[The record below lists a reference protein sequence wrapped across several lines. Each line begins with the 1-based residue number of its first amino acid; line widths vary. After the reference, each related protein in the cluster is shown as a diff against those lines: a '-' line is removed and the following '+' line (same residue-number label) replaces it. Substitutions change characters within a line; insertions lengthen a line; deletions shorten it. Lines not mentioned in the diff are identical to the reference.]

1 MYIRTISRKNKGGS
15 SVTYVQLAHNLWDPQ
30 SRCAK
35 AQVLHT
41 FGRTDELDTDA
52 LKRLAKSINRFLSP
66 EDALQGN
73 ASVEGAVAP
82 LRMIRS
88 VPLGGAHLLRALWEQ
103 LGIPKALAQC
113 MKDRSFTSP
122 MEWAA
127 FAMTANRA
135 LAPDSKRGVEEW
147 VGEDVALGNPEPIEL
162 QHLYRA
168 MDVLLEY
175 REIIHQEVFFA
186 VADLLNLEV
195 DLIFFDTT
203 STYFEMDEEDENG
216 LRQYGYSKDHRPDLP
231 QVVIGLAVTKEGIPV
246 KCWAL
251 PGNTSD
257 MKTVET
263 VKKDLSG
270 WKLSRCVWVMDRGM
284 SSEENRLIL
293 QKAGGHYIIG
303 ERLRDHQDVHQEV
316 LAQRGRFTAI
326 RENLEIKEVIVGNGE
341 RRRRF
346 VLVHNP
352 EEAQKDKATREKTLQ
367 KMDEALQSLG
377 EQEGKSH
384 KKSVCALLSHRTM
397 GRYLKQLKTGA
408 IKIDKGKIREE
419 ARRDGKYIIST
430 SDDTLSPEDVALGY
444 KQLMEVERAFRT
456 LKTTLDL
463 RPVYHRKDERIQAHV
478 FLCFL
483 ALLLVRIAERKT
495 HMTWDRIKAQM
506 ERLHLI
512 DLFSKDGRVSQTTE
526 PTPEQLNIMKK
537 LNISSPKRIQRI
549 QTTPKIHRHTPQN
562 QA

>member
-1 MYIRTISRKNKGGS
+1 MYIRTISRKNKSGS
-15 SVTYVQLAHNLWDPQ
+15 TTTYVQLAHNVRDPKTGQ
-30 SRCAK
+30 PRAD
-35 AQVLHT
+35 VLYS
-41 FGRTDELDTDA
+41 FGRADSLDVDA
-52 LKRLAKSINRFLSP
+52 IRRLTKSLSRFLSP
-66 EDALQGN
+66 EEALKIQG
-73 ASVEGAVAP
+73 ATDGDTP
-82 LRMIRS
+82 LRFIGSYPM
-88 VPLGGAHLLRALWEQ
+88 GGAYLLRALWEQ
-103 LGIPKALAQC
+103 LGIPDALSQC

-122 MEWAA
+122 VEWAA

-135 LAPDSKRGVEEW
+135 LAPDSKREVEEW
-147 VGEDVALGNPEPIEL
+147 VREDVALGNPESIEL

-175 REIIHQEVFFA
+175 REVIHKEVFFA

-203 STYFEMDEEDENG
+203 STYFEMDEEDEDG
-216 LRQYGYSKDHRPDLP
+216 LRQYGHSKDHRPDLP

-246 KCWAL
+246 KCWTM

-263 VKKDLSG
+263 IKNDLLG
-270 WKLSRCVWVMDRGM
+270 WKLGRCIWVMDRGM

-303 ERLRDHQDVHQEV
+303 EKLRDNQEVHKEV
-316 LAQRGRFTAI
+316 LAKRGRFTAI
-326 RENLEIKEVIVGNGE
+326 RENLEIKEVIVGDGE

-346 VLVHNP
+346 ILVHNP
-352 EEAQKDKATREKTLQ
+352 EEARKDKATREKTL
-367 KMDEALQSLG
+367 KKIDEALKSIG
-377 EQEGKSH
+377 EQRGKCH
-384 KKSVCALLSHRTM
+384 KKSVCTLRSHRTM
-397 GRYLKQLKTGA
+397 GRYLRQLKTGE
-408 IKIDKGKIREE
+408 IKIDKGKIKEE
-419 ARRDGKYIIST
+419 AHLDGKYIIST

-456 LKTTLDL
+456 LKTTMDL

-495 HMTWDRIKAQM
+495 NMTWDRIKAQM
-506 ERLHLI
+506 ERLHLGEF
-512 DLFSKDGRVSQTTE
+512 FSKDGRVLQATE
-526 PTPEQLNIMKK
+526 LTPEQLNILK
-537 LNISSPKRIQRI
+537 LLKIPPPQRI
-549 QTTPKIHRHTPQN
+549 RNIKMTPKICRQTPKK

>member
-1 MYIRTISRKNKGGS
+1 MYVRTISRRNKSGTTT
-15 SVTYVQLAHNLWDPQ
+15 TYVQLAHNVRDSKTGQP
-30 SRCAK
+30 RAD
-35 AQVLHT
+35 VLYT
-41 FGRTDELDTDA
+41 FGRADA
-52 LKRLAKSINRFLSP
+52 LDVDAIRRLTKSLSRFLSP
-66 EDALQGN
+66 EEALKIQG
-73 ASVEGAVAP
+73 AADGDTP
-82 LRMIRS
+82 LRFIGSYPM
-88 VPLGGAHLLRALWEQ
+88 GGAYLLRALWEQ
-103 LGIPKALAQC
+103 LGIPDALSQC

-122 MEWAA
+122 VEWAA

-147 VGEDVALGNPEPIEL
+147 VREDVALGNPESIEL

-175 REIIHQEVFFA
+175 REVIHKEVFFA

-203 STYFEMDEEDENG
+203 STYLEMDEEDEDG
-216 LRQYGYSKDHRPDLP
+216 LRQYGHSKDHRPDLP

-246 KCWAL
+246 KCWTM

-263 VKKDLSG
+263 IKNDLIG
-270 WKLSRCVWVMDRGM
+270 WKLGRCIWVMDRGM

-303 ERLRDHQDVHQEV
+303 EKLRDNQEVHKEV
-316 LAQRGRFTAI
+316 LAKRGRFTAI
-326 RENLEIKEVIVGNGE
+326 RENLEIKEVIVGDGE

-352 EEAQKDKATREKTLQ
+352 EEAKKDKATREKTL
-367 KMDEALQSLG
+367 KKIDEALKSIG
-377 EQEGKSH
+377 EQEGKCH
-384 KKSVCALLSHRTM
+384 KKSVCTLRSHRTM
-397 GRYLKQLKTGA
+397 GRYLRQLKTGE
-408 IKIDKGKIREE
+408 IKIDKGKIKEE
-419 ARRDGKYIIST
+419 AHLDGKYIIST

-483 ALLLVRIAERKT
+483 ALLLIRIAERKT
-495 HMTWDRIKAQM
+495 NMTWDRIKAQM
-506 ERLHLI
+506 ERLHLGEF
-512 DLFSKDGRVSQTTE
+512 FSKEGRVLQATE
-526 PTPEQLNIMKK
+526 LTPEQLNILK
-537 LNISSPKRIQRI
+537 LLKIPPPQRI
-549 QTTPKIHRHTPQN
+549 RNIKMTPKICRQTPKN

>member
-1 MYIRTISRKNKGGS
+1 MYIRTISRKNKSGS
-15 SVTYVQLAHNLWDPQ
+15 TTTYVQLAHNVRDPKTGQ
-30 SRCAK
+30 PRAD
-35 AQVLHT
+35 VLYS
-41 FGRTDELDTDA
+41 FGRADSLDVDA
-52 LKRLAKSINRFLSP
+52 IRRLTKSLSRFLSP
-66 EDALQGN
+66 EEALKIQG
-73 ASVEGAVAP
+73 ATDGDTP
-82 LRMIRS
+82 LRFIGSYPM
-88 VPLGGAHLLRALWEQ
+88 GGAYLLRALWEQ
-103 LGIPKALAQC
+103 LGIPDALSQC

-122 MEWAA
+122 VEWAA

-147 VGEDVALGNPEPIEL
+147 VREDVALGNPESIEL

-175 REIIHQEVFFA
+175 REVIHKEVFFA

-203 STYFEMDEEDENG
+203 STYFEMDEEDEDG
-216 LRQYGYSKDHRPDLP
+216 LRQYGHSKDHRPDLP

-246 KCWAL
+246 KCWTM

-263 VKKDLSG
+263 IKNDLLG
-270 WKLSRCVWVMDRGM
+270 WKLGRCIWVMDRGM

-303 ERLRDHQDVHQEV
+303 EKLRDNQEVHKEV
-316 LAQRGRFTAI
+316 LAKRGRFTAI
-326 RENLEIKEVIVGNGE
+326 RENLEIKEVIVGDGE

-346 VLVHNP
+346 ILVHNP
-352 EEAQKDKATREKTLQ
+352 EEARKDKATREKTL
-367 KMDEALQSLG
+367 KKIDEALKSIG
-377 EQEGKSH
+377 EQRGKCH
-384 KKSVCALLSHRTM
+384 KKSVCTLRSHRTM
-397 GRYLKQLKTGA
+397 GRYLRQLKTGE
-408 IKIDKGKIREE
+408 IKIDKGKIKEE
-419 ARRDGKYIIST
+419 AHLDGKYIIST

-456 LKTTLDL
+456 LKTTMDL

-495 HMTWDRIKAQM
+495 NMTWDRIKAQM
-506 ERLHLI
+506 ERLHLGEF
-512 DLFSKDGRVSQTTE
+512 FSKDGRVLQATE
-526 PTPEQLNIMKK
+526 LTPEQLNILK
-537 LNISSPKRIQRI
+537 LLKIPPPQRI
-549 QTTPKIHRHTPQN
+549 RNIKMTPKICRQTPKK

>member
-1 MYIRTISRKNKGGS
+1 MYVRTISRKNKSGS
-15 SVTYVQLAHNLWDPQ
+15 TTTYVQLAHNVRDPKTGQ
-30 SRCAK
+30 PRAD
-35 AQVLHT
+35 VLYS
-41 FGRTDELDTDA
+41 FGRADSLDVDA
-52 LKRLAKSINRFLSP
+52 IRRLTKSLSRFLSP
-66 EDALQGN
+66 EEALKIQG
-73 ASVEGAVAP
+73 ATDGDTP
-82 LRMIRS
+82 LRFIGSYPM
-88 VPLGGAHLLRALWEQ
+88 GGAYLLRALWEQ
-103 LGIPKALAQC
+103 LGIPAALSQC

-122 MEWAA
+122 VEWAA

-147 VGEDVALGNPEPIEL
+147 VREDVALGNPESIEL

-175 REIIHQEVFFA
+175 REVIHKEVFFA

-203 STYFEMDEEDENG
+203 STYFEMDEEDEDG
-216 LRQYGYSKDHRPDLP
+216 LRQYGHSKDHRPDLP

-246 KCWAL
+246 KCWTM
-251 PGNTSD
+251 PGHTSD

-263 VKKDLSG
+263 IKNDLLG
-270 WKLSRCVWVMDRGM
+270 WKLGRCIWVMDRGM
-284 SSEENRLIL
+284 NSEENRLIL

-303 ERLRDHQDVHQEV
+303 EKLRDNQEVHKEV
-316 LAQRGRFTAI
+316 LAKRGRFTAI
-326 RENLEIKEVIVGNGE
+326 RENLEIKEVIVGDGE

-346 VLVHNP
+346 ILVRNP
-352 EEAQKDKATREKTLQ
+352 EEAHL
-367 KMDEALQSLG
+367 
-377 EQEGKSH
+377 
-384 KKSVCALLSHRTM
+384 
-397 GRYLKQLKTGA
+397 
-408 IKIDKGKIREE
+408 
-419 ARRDGKYIIST
+419 DGKYIIST

-495 HMTWDRIKAQM
+495 NMTWDGIKAQM
-506 ERLHLI
+506 ERLHLGEF
-512 DLFSKDGRVSQTTE
+512 FSKDGRVLQATE
-526 PTPEQLNIMKK
+526 LTPEQLNILK
-537 LNISSPKRIQRI
+537 LLKIPPPQRI
-549 QTTPKIHRHTPQN
+549 RNIKMTHKICRQTPKN

>member
-1 MYIRTISRKNKGGS
+1 MYIRTISRKNKSGS
-15 SVTYVQLAHNLWDPQ
+15 TTTYVQLAHNVRDPKTGQ
-30 SRCAK
+30 PRAD
-35 AQVLHT
+35 VLYS
-41 FGRTDELDTDA
+41 FGRADSLDVDA
-52 LKRLAKSINRFLSP
+52 IRRLTKSLSRFLSP
-66 EDALQGN
+66 EEALKIQG
-73 ASVEGAVAP
+73 ATDGDTP
-82 LRMIRS
+82 LRFIGSYPM
-88 VPLGGAHLLRALWEQ
+88 GGAYLLRALWEQ
-103 LGIPKALAQC
+103 LGIPDALSQC

-122 MEWAA
+122 VEWAA

-147 VGEDVALGNPEPIEL
+147 VREDVALGNPESIEL

-175 REIIHQEVFFA
+175 REVIHKEVFFA

-203 STYFEMDEEDENG
+203 STYFEMDEEDEDG
-216 LRQYGYSKDHRPDLP
+216 LRQYGHSKDHRPDLP

-246 KCWAL
+246 KCWTM

-263 VKKDLSG
+263 IKNDLLG
-270 WKLSRCVWVMDRGM
+270 WKLGRCIWVMDRGM

-303 ERLRDHQDVHQEV
+303 EKLRDNQEVHKEV
-316 LAQRGRFTAI
+316 LAKRGRFTAI
-326 RENLEIKEVIVGNGE
+326 RENLEIKEVIVGDGE

-346 VLVHNP
+346 ILVHNP
-352 EEAQKDKATREKTLQ
+352 EEARKDKATREKTLE
-367 KMDEALQSLG
+367 KIDEALKSIG
-377 EQEGKSH
+377 EQRGKCH
-384 KKSVCALLSHRTM
+384 KKSVCTLRSHRTM
-397 GRYLKQLKTGA
+397 GRYLRQLKTGE
-408 IKIDKGKIREE
+408 IEIDKGKIKEE
-419 ARRDGKYIIST
+419 AHLDGKYIIST
-430 SDDTLSPEDVALGY
+430 SDDTLSPEDVAPGY

-456 LKTTLDL
+456 LKTTMDL

-495 HMTWDRIKAQM
+495 NMTWDRIKAQM
-506 ERLHLI
+506 ERLHLGEF
-512 DLFSKDGRVSQTTE
+512 FSKDGRVLQATE
-526 PTPEQLNIMKK
+526 LTPEQLNILK
-537 LNISSPKRIQRI
+537 LLKIPPPQRI
-549 QTTPKIHRHTPQN
+549 RNIKMTPKICRQTPKK

>member
-1 MYIRTISRKNKGGS
+1 
-15 SVTYVQLAHNLWDPQ
+15 
-30 SRCAK
+30 
-35 AQVLHT
+35 
-41 FGRTDELDTDA
+41 
-52 LKRLAKSINRFLSP
+52 
-66 EDALQGN
+66 
-73 ASVEGAVAP
+73 
-82 LRMIRS
+82 MIRS
-88 VPLGGAHLLRALWEQ
+88 VPLGGAYLLRALWEQ
-103 LGIPKALAQC
+103 LGIPEALSQC

-135 LAPDSKRGVEEW
+135 LAPDSKKGAEEW

-175 REIIHQEVFFA
+175 REIIHKAVFFA

-203 STYFEMDEEDENG
+203 STYFEMDEEDANG
-216 LRQYGYSKDHRPDLP
+216 LRQYGHSKDHRPDLP

-246 KCWAL
+246 KCWAM

-257 MKTVET
+257 RKTVET
-263 VKKDLSG
+263 VKKDLLG
-270 WKLSRCVWVMDRGM
+270 WKLGRCIWVMDRGM

-303 ERLRDHQDVHQEV
+303 ERLRDNQDVHQEV
-316 LAQRGRFTAI
+316 LAKRGRFTAI
-326 RENLEIKEVIVGNGE
+326 REDLAIKEVIVGNGE

-352 EEAQKDKATREKTLQ
+352 EEAKKDKATREKTLR
-367 KMDEALQSLG
+367 KIDEALQSIG
-377 EQEGKSH
+377 EQEGKCH

-397 GRYLKQLKTGA
+397 GRYLRQLKTGA

-419 ARRDGKYIIST
+419 AHRDGKYIIST

-495 HMTWDRIKAQM
+495 NMTWDRIKAQM

-537 LNISSPKRIQRI
+537 LNISPPKRIQI
-549 QTTPKIHRHTPQN
+549 IKTTPEIHRHTPQN

>member
-1 MYIRTISRKNKGGS
+1 MYVRTISRKNKSGTTT
-15 SVTYVQLAHNLWDPQ
+15 TYVQLAHNVRDPQ
-30 SRCAK
+30 SGQPRAD
-35 AQVLHT
+35 VLYS
-41 FGRTDELDTDA
+41 FGRADSLDVDA
-52 LKRLAKSINRFLSP
+52 IRRLTKSLSRFLSP
-66 EDALQGN
+66 EEALKIQG
-73 ASVEGAVAP
+73 ATDGDTP
-82 LRMIRS
+82 LRFIGSYPM
-88 VPLGGAHLLRALWEQ
+88 GGAYLLRALWEQ
-103 LGIPKALAQC
+103 LGIPDALSQC

-122 MEWAA
+122 VEWAA

-147 VGEDVALGNPEPIEL
+147 VREDVALGNPETIEL

-175 REIIHQEVFFA
+175 REIIHKEVYFA

-203 STYFEMDEEDENG
+203 STYFEMDEEDEAG
-216 LRQYGYSKDHRPDLP
+216 LRQYGHSKDHRPDLP
-231 QVVIGLAVTKEGIPV
+231 QIVIGLAVTKEGIPV
-246 KCWAL
+246 KCWTM

-263 VKKDLSG
+263 IKNDLLG
-270 WKLSRCVWVMDRGM
+270 WKLGRCIWVMDRGM

-303 ERLRDHQDVHQEV
+303 EKLRDNQDIHKEV
-316 LAQRGRFTAI
+316 LAKRGRFTAI
-326 RENLEIKEVIVGNGE
+326 RENLEIKEVIVGDGE

-346 VLVHNP
+346 ILVHNP
-352 EEAQKDKATREKTLQ
+352 EEARKDKATREKTL
-367 KMDEALQSLG
+367 KKIDEALKSIG
-377 EQEGKSH
+377 EQRGKCH
-384 KKSVCALLSHRTM
+384 KKSVCTLRSHRTM
-397 GRYLKQLKTGA
+397 GRYLRQLKTGE
-408 IKIDKGKIREE
+408 IKIDKGKIKEE
-419 ARRDGKYIIST
+419 AHLDGKYIIST
-430 SDDTLSPEDVALGY
+430 SDDTLTPEDVALGY
-444 KQLMEVERAFRT
+444 KQLMEVEKAFRT

-495 HMTWDRIKAQM
+495 NMTWDRIKAQM
-506 ERLHLI
+506 ERLHLGEF
-512 DLFSKDGRVSQTTE
+512 FSKEGRVLQATE
-526 PTPEQLNIMKK
+526 LTPEQLNILK
-537 LNISSPKRIQRI
+537 LLKIPPPQRI
-549 QTTPKIHRHTPQN
+549 RNIKMTPKICRQTPKN